1 MIVKR
6 LSFFGQST
14 THACD
19 GRCDKAWGINSRPS
33 VPSRAERLA
42 QENPDDY
49 AFLADDELGTAPID
63 PGTYE
68 GGNAKPRGAR
78 GPDDINKWCVREC
91 ERAWMSPRGQPDAA
105 PELPDFSTRLHNI
118 APRKRANAC

>member
-6 LSFFGQST
+6 IVYFGQDA

-19 GRCDKAWGINSRPS
+19 GNCGKAWGLSGRPS
-33 VPSRAERLA
+33 MGGR
-42 QENPDDY
+42 Y
-49 AFLADDELGTAPID
+49 LADDELGTAPED

-68 GGNAKPRGAR
+68 GAHGKPVGAR

-91 ERAWMSPRGQPDAA
+91 ERSWLSPPGHPDAA
-105 PELPDFSTRLHNI
+105 PELPVFSR
-118 APRKRANAC
+118 RERRAG